1 MFILHFKLE
10 SYIFVTKSV
19 RLREITRCVCA
30 CQLEIESE
38 RVKERANFDLSMLN
52 CVSVRKMIKTEEAS
66 KKESKRRHGSW
77 ALKKALSHSPDD
89 LIKGLRKSLQELK
102 RHTQLE

>member
-1 MFILHFKLE
+1 MHFKLQK
-10 SYIFVTKSV
+10 YIFLTKSL
-19 RLREITRCVCA
+19 RLREVTRATGWVFA

-52 CVSVRKMIKTEEAS
+52 CVSVRKMMKTEEAS
-66 KKESKRRHGSW
+66 KKESKSRHGSW